1 MNKRC
6 TVCHQDNIFLISSNL
21 SVYGCNSC
29 SHQFSL
35 IPKEKQEKYDGNYF
49 LNTHKNWM
57 SNPNLKLFD
66 FIYRKIG
73 KLLKKE
79 NIKLLDVGC
88 GNGDFL
94 KYLAAKDSSFDLFG
108 VDLAENKYSEI
119 TFINKD
125 FVNDQLDEL
134 KGLRF
139 DVVCGL
145 AVVEH
150 VENPHLFIQKVSNF
164 LQPNGVVFLMTINS
178 NSLIYKIA
186 KTLNRMGVKGPFNRL
201 YSVHHLQHYTSESLI
216 KLMLMN
222 DFDILLKI
230 SHNYSLKAVDVPGR
244 GFIRVFYKIFVA
256 IIFPISSLF
265 KNQICQTIVCRKNK

>member
-6 TVCHQDNIFLISSNL
+6 TVCHSDNVFLINNHL

-35 IPKEKQEKYDGNYF
+35 IPKEKQEKYDDDYF

-73 KLLKKE
+73 KLLNKE
-79 NIKLLDVGC
+79 SIKLLDVGC

-94 KYLAAKDSSFDLFG
+94 KYLASKDPSLDLFG
-108 VDLAENKYSEI
+108 IDLAENKHPRI
-119 TFINKD
+119 TFVKKD
-125 FVNDQLDEL
+125 FVNDQLSEIKDS
-134 KGLRF
+134 KF
-139 DVVCGL
+139 DIICGL

-150 VENPHLFIQKVSNF
+150 VEDPHLFVQKINSF
-164 LQPNGVVFLMTINS
+164 LRPDGLVFLMTINS
-178 NSLIYKIA
+178 DSLIYKIA
-186 KTLNRMGVKGPFNRL
+186 RILNRIGFKSAFNRL
-201 YSVHHLQHYTSESLI
+201 YSAHHLQHYTRKSLI
-216 KLMLMN
+216 KLMLMH

-230 SHNYSLKAVDVPGR
+230 SHNYSLKAVDVPGKNLAN
-244 GFIRVFYKIFVA
+244 VFYKVFVA
-256 IIFPISSLF
+256 IIFLISSLF